1 MWGGQAGILGGDGA
15 ARCPP
20 SLTPILRKQHQV
32 FGDVRKLVTEEFV
45 RQK

>member
-1 MWGGQAGILGGDGA
+1 M
-15 ARCPP
+15 PP
-20 SLTPILRKQHQV
+20 KASLSPSILRKQHRV